1 MGAAA
6 MNLFLEVKLKGGL
19 GNQLFQY
26 STGRCLAIKKKIPYL
41 LLNPDSYS
49 NDAFNRSFALSHF
62 NIQGSVLKSG
72 LAKKALREG
81 TKINRFIS
89 KLPFYGS
96 IRESGLFV
104 HPFPT
109 RLRAFTSMAGYWQSD
124 RYFSDIR
131 DVLVEEITPV
141 SYPSYPAWM
150 EAKNTVAVHVRRADY
165 LVENRFGSLSER
177 YYTDAMNLTRASCAS
192 PVFIFFSDD
201 PEWCKSTFK
210 AADILFFEEEAWAA
224 DYLQLFLMSRCR
236 HQIIANSSF
245 SWWSAWLNT
254 HPDRIVIR
262 PETPF
267 RDASLLYESYYP
279 VEWIRGKN

>member
-26 STGRCLAIKKKIPYL
+26 STGRCLAVKKKIPYL

-49 NDAFNRSFALSHF
+49 NDAFNRSFGLTYF
-62 NIQGSVLKSG
+62 NIKGSVLKSG
-72 LAKKALREG
+72 FVKKALREG
-81 TKINRFIS
+81 TKINRFFS
-89 KLPFYGS
+89 KLPFFCG

-104 HPFPT
+104 HSFPS
-109 RLRAFTSMAGYWQSD
+109 RLRAFTSLGGYWQSD
-124 RYFSDIR
+124 RYFSEIL
-131 DVLVEEITPV
+131 DVLVEELTPV
-141 SYPSYPAWM
+141 SYPAFPDWM

-165 LVENRFGSLSER
+165 LAESRFGSLPEQ
-177 YYTDAMNLTRASCAS
+177 YYGDAMNLVRASCAA

-201 PEWCKSTFK
+201 PEWCRNRFK
-210 AADILFFEEEAWAA
+210 AADILFCEEEAWAA

-245 SWWSAWLNT
+245 SWWAAWLNT
-254 HPDRIVIR
+254 HSDRIVIR

-279 VEWIRGKN
+279 AEWIRVKN

>member
-1 MGAAA
+1 MGATT

-26 STGRCLAIKKKIPYL
+26 STGRCLAVKKKIPYL

-49 NDAFNRSFALSHF
+49 NDALNRSFRLGHF
-62 NIQGSVLKSG
+62 NIKGSVLKSG
-72 LAKKALREG
+72 ITKRALREG
-81 TKINRFIS
+81 TKINRLFS
-89 KLPFYGS
+89 KLPFFEG

-104 HPFPT
+104 HPFPS
-109 RLRAFTSMAGYWQSD
+109 RLRAFTSLTGYWQSD
-124 RYFSDIR
+124 RYFGEIR
-131 DVLVEEITPV
+131 DILIEELIPV
-141 SYPSYPAWM
+141 SYPAFPAWM
-150 EAKNTVAVHVRRADY
+150 ELKNTVAVHVRRTDY
-165 LVENRFGSLSER
+165 LVDNRFGSLSEQ
-177 YYTDAMNLTRASCAS
+177 YYADAINLIRATCTA

-201 PEWCKSTFK
+201 PEWCKSRFK
-210 AADILFFEEEAWAA
+210 AGDILFCEENAWAA
-224 DYLQLFLMSRCR
+224 DYLQLFLMSRCK

-254 HPDRIVIR
+254 HADRIVVR

-279 VEWIRGKN
+279 AEWIRVKN